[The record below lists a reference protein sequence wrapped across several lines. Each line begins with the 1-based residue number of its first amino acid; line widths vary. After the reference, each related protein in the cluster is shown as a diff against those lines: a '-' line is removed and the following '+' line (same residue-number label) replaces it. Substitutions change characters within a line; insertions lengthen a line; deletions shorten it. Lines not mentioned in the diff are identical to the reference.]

1 MRENLS
7 PKNYAMQYNSY
18 IPDPIQ
24 NYLIKIII
32 DLGDESWAVGSGF
45 ILYYKKTQY
54 LVTAFHNLSGGI
66 SAEAHFKQKF
76 PPRPSRIEL
85 YYADQLLLSFVPYVH
100 NKSLFTVHPAATH
113 LRGCDVA
120 TINLHTI
127 IPEGITIPNWNN
139 TLGFPIGSTQE
150 TPEPPHHI
158 VTDMFLPAGSNALV
172 YGYPGGRDY
181 NGRPIAVGSKI
192 AAYDPNEPTILLSG
206 YTSSGCS
213 GGMVIARDTNGYLKT
228 DSNNHLTRALNSYP
242 LVDQLLGV
250 YAGRLEGLT
259 TGSSSFIRTHIGVVW
274 TTQVIL
280 ETIHAH
286 CHSMC

>member
-1 MRENLS
+1 
-7 PKNYAMQYNSY
+7 MQYNSY
-18 IPDPIQ
+18 IPDPMQ
-24 NYLIKIII
+24 HYLIKIII
-32 DLGDESWAVGSGF
+32 DLGDDSWAVGSGF

-54 LVTAFHNLSGGI
+54 LVTAFHNVSGGI

-85 YYADQLLLSFVPYVH
+85 YYADTLLLSFVPYVH
-100 NKSLFTVHPAATH
+100 NKSLFTVHPSATH

-120 TINLHTI
+120 TLNLHTI
-127 IPEGITIPNWNN
+127 IPENTITPHWDN
-139 TLGFPIGSTQE
+139 TLGFPLDFCQN
-150 TPEPPHHI
+150 TPASPHRI

-181 NGRPIAVGSKI
+181 NGHPIAVGSKI
-192 AAYDPNEPTILLSG
+192 AAHDPNEPTILLSG

-213 GGMVIARDTNGYLKT
+213 GGMVIARDTNGYLRIT
-228 DSNNHLTRALNSYP
+228 DNNQVTRALQSYP

-286 CHSMC
+286 CHSTY